1 MPARTRPAVRELRVV
16 FDTNPLYT
24 QVPSDL
30 VNAEA
35 RKLILDNSSHPDL
48 QIKWIIPEVVISER
62 HYRMREQAEQLLPQF
77 QRINALLGIG
87 LSVTLETLSP
97 RILSVIESEITALN
111 IQRLPLDHARV
122 EWQSILHNSA
132 FRVPPFQPGK
142 NEKRFRDAMI
152 L

>member
-35 RKLILDNSSHPDL
+35 RKLILDNSAHPDL
-48 QIKWIIPEVVISER
+48 QIKRIIPEVVISER

-77 QRINALLGIG
+77 QRINALLAIG
-87 LSVTLETLSP
+87 LSLTLATLSP
-97 RILSVIESEITALN
+97 RTFAPIESHLTTLKIH
-111 IQRLPLDHARV
+111 R
-122 EWQSILHNSA
+122 
-132 FRVPPFQPGK
+132 
-142 NEKRFRDAMI
+142 
-152 L
+152 